1 MMKLKKRKK
10 VSRMKAT
17 RYHGHAM
24 KKHKGKGSHGGKG
37 MAGTGKRA
45 DQKKTWIV
53 KYKKNYFGRK
63 AKQAVKR
70 LKQINVDE
78 LEKFV
83 QGDKKEINLPKYKI
97 LGRGEIKQ
105 SLTVK
110 ADSFSKQ
117 AKEKIEK
124 AGGKTIILKQ
134 KKVIVK
140 EEKKENAA

>member
-1 MMKLKKRKK
+1 MGG
-10 VSRMKAT
+10 T

-45 DQKKTWIV
+45 DQKKTWII
-53 KYKKNYFGRK
+53 KYKKDYFGK
-63 AKQAVKR
+63 KSKQAVKK
-70 LKQINVDE
+70 LKQVNVDE
-78 LEKFV
+78 LERLS
-83 QGDKKEINLPKYKI
+83 DKAKGEVSLPGYKI
-97 LGRGEIKQ
+97 LGRGEIKK

-124 AGGKTIILKQ
+124 AGGKTVILKAE
-134 KKVIVK
+134 KI
-140 EEKKENAA
+140 KKEKEGKENEA